1 MQTKNIAKIEK
12 LLKANPYPGRGIII
26 GKSEND
32 KLCLAYFLSG
42 RSQNSRNRILEE
54 INGDIFTRAFD
65 ESKVEDPSLI
75 IYPAIKRFENNIIV
89 TNGDHTDT
97 IYDGLKNNRSFE
109 DSLFLR
115 KFEPDS
121 PNFTP
126 RISGLVNIENNN
138 FTYKLSI
145 LKSSDSQGTACERF
159 FYNYEALDNTGHF
172 IHTYMEANPL
182 ISFRGEPLKVSIP
195 NDIDEFANS
204 IWQSLNFENKIA
216 LYVRY
221 IDLKNNTS
229 INKIINKNI

>member
-1 MQTKNIAKIEK
+1 MQTTNIVKIEE
-12 LLKANPYPGRGIII
+12 LLKTNPYPGRGIII
-26 GKSEND
+26 GKSGND

-54 INGDIFTRAFD
+54 RNGDIFTRAFD

-75 IYPAIKRFENNIIV
+75 IYPAIKRFEKTIIV

-121 PNFTP
+121 PNFTA
-126 RISGLVNIENNN
+126 RISGLINIENSN

-145 LKSSDSQGTACERF
+145 LKSADSQRTACERF

-182 ISFRGEPLKVSIP
+182 ISFRGEPLKISIP
-195 NDIDEFANS
+195 NDIDEFADS
-204 IWQSLNFENKIA
+204 IWESLNFENKIA

-229 INKIINKNI
+229 INKMINKNL